1 MITYSCQLTL
11 TDYKATMRRNVTE
24 VLANAKEIIGDE
36 RYGRLFGLP
45 PSVAAHVVAGQSAA
59 A

>member
-1 MITYSCQLTL
+1 
-11 TDYKATMRRNVTE
+11 MRRNVTE